1 MINISCWKLKCDTDK
16 NRAISKVILFD
27 DIDGVLLWNFDD
39 VFSAFD
45 GEVFIFSQHHFAGYL
60 CKKDVSRWQYC
71 KNNNELN
78 LHGIK

>member
-1 MINISCWKLKCDTDK
+1 M
-16 NRAISKVILFD
+16 VILFD

-39 VFSAFD
+39 GFSAFD

-71 KNNNELN
+71 KNNYLFD